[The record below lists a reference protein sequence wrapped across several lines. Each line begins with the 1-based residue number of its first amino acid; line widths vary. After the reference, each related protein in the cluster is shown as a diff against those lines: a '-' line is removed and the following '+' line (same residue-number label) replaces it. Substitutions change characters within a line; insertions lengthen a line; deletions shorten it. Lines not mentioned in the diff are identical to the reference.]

1 MDRHLRPALPG
12 LVLLAFVLSGASARA
27 GERLGTDLFAGYS
40 FARVNE
46 LGRHGGNAWIGFD
59 LVGPFAGFVDASAHW
74 GQGTGLDRSDVT
86 LMAGPG
92 VRFGKRGGT
101 VFFVRALAGVLRERA
116 SIGVLDVDIGESSNR
131 LGAMGGGGVELRIA
145 KRWAAC
151 LTGDYL
157 WNNAKDGG
165 KKSGFRASAGIVRR
179 FGVVE

>member
-1 MDRHLRPALPG
+1 MDRHLRPLLPG
-12 LVLLAFVLSGASARA
+12 LALLALVVAGGSAQA
-27 GERLGTDLFAGYS
+27 GERLGTDVFAGYS
-40 FARVNE
+40 FARIDEV
-46 LGRHGGNAWIGFD
+46 GRHGGDAWIGFD

-74 GQGTGLDRSDVT
+74 GQGTGLDRSDLT

-116 SIGVLDVDIGESSNR
+116 SIGVLDVDISESTNR
-131 LGAMGGGGVELRIA
+131 LGGMGGGGVERRIA

-151 LTGDYL
+151 LTGDFL

-179 FGVVE
+179 FGIR